1 MDEITKHHY
10 RNIATGNAKKN
21 KDGSLSTVSTR
32 QVDLLDE
39 TGKRV
44 PTLIPSIW
52 DGKMLSEEEAV
63 KKAKASGKKWPTAKT
78 HAELRKFDIK
88 IHEDMKP
95 IPAESAASAL
105 EEAEVRESASAAKE
119 FVTGGVVPMKNMKQ
133 QMELFADGGLM
144 DEGGTVD
151 PVSGNEVP
159 PGSTQEEVRDDIPA
173 QLSEGEFVF
182 PADVVRYFGL
192 EKLMQMRQEAKVGL
206 ARMEAMGQMGNAD
219 EATIPDDLPFTIDDL
234 DTEDEEEY
242 NNMAVGGMP
251 MKQQSQP
258 MEDPRIQ
265 SGYVTYKGQRA
276 HIGDLST
283 IPETMLNEVEIEKT

>member
-32 QVDLLDE
+32 QVDLPDK

-52 DGKMLSEEEAV
+52 NGKMLSEEEAA

-95 IPAESAASAL
+95 ISAESAAAAL

-119 FVTGGVVPMKNMKQ
+119 FAKGGAVPMNSMAKQ
-133 QMELFADGGLM
+133 MDMFEEGGLM

-151 PVSGNEVP
+151 PVSGNDVP

-192 EKLMQMRQEAKVGL
+192 EKLMEMRQEAKAGTCSVWKL
-206 ARMEAMGQMGNAD
+206 WVRWVIVKKLLYAR
-219 EATIPDDLPFTIDDL
+219 
-234 DTEDEEEY
+234 
-242 NNMAVGGMP
+242 
-251 MKQQSQP
+251 
-258 MEDPRIQ
+258 
-265 SGYVTYKGQRA
+265 
-276 HIGDLST
+276 
-283 IPETMLNEVEIEKT
+283 